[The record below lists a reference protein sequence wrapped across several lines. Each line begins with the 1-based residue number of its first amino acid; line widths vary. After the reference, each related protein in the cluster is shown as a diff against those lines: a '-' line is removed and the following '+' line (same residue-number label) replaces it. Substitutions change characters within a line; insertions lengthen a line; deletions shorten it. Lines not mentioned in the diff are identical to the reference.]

1 MYRYFIQPQ
10 LDKANNSLI
19 GYELLMKE
27 KKPEGWRPPA
37 NFSDVPSHLMAQVL
51 VATTKL
57 LSLKI
62 GSVSVNINRNQLMD
76 EEVRDAIIEA
86 QRILRPLKLV
96 VELTEDTPNKDWNNE
111 EYISL
116 IKEFIDYGMDFSL
129 DDCGTGTNQM
139 DQIKDMIPLASEIK
153 FAIQNFGEKLRDPD
167 IENKV
172 IYWRDICKKENIRFI
187 LEGIED
193 EKDDALADK
202 LEIDLRQ
209 GYYYGKPRLLKLKA
223 DDDEF

>member
-1 MYRYFIQPQ
+1 
-10 LDKANNSLI
+10 
-19 GYELLMKE
+19 
-27 KKPEGWRPPA
+27 
-37 NFSDVPSHLMAQVL
+37 MAQVL

-86 QRILRPLKLV
+86 QRILRPLRLV
-96 VELTEDTPNKDWNNE
+96 VELTEDTPSKNWSNE

-129 DDCGTGTNQM
+129 DDCGTGTNQI
-139 DQIKDMIPLASEIK
+139 DQIKDMIPLAAEIK

-167 IENKV
+167 IESKV
-172 IYWRDICKKENIRFI
+172 IYWRDICRKENIRFI

-202 LEIDLRQ
+202 LGIDLRQ